1 MAAQLHNL
9 LAEIVADNLSVYF
22 LRWDLQKI
30 ESGTGELKPEEI
42 EAVGKIINVGMRIAL
57 RLNEDNSTRFNQQI
71 FREKSRIDKA
81 LDILTQ
87 KTTVLPRVTKNG

>member
-22 LRWDLQKI
+22 LRWDLQKL
-30 ESGTGELKPEEI
+30 ESGTAELKPEEI

-71 FREKSRIDKA
+71 FREKSLIDKA